1 MLVNYRLVR
10 KYFLV
15 FIILGFVGLEGQS
28 QIAINSPYSRYGV
41 GDMASRQVAY
51 NFSMGG
57 VAYAISSP
65 NHINPY
71 NPASNHAFDSLSFI
85 FSGGLVTRLGQLKTD
100 DFSSDAEYI
109 TLGYLLFGFPITKRL
124 KTTLGIVPYS
134 NVGYN
139 MVDEQDLE
147 DIGPTD
153 FYYQG
158 SGGLNEF
165 YINASIELHKN
176 LAIGIKASYLF
187 GKNNM
192 ARFITFPDSAYML
205 NTSVDSYT
213 EVGDIFFEFG
223 VQYNKEIGRKLTLGL
238 GAVYLP
244 KQQIKAT
251 NSFLV
256 RNYFGS
262 NSGVGLYRDTVAS
275 QLKYEGNIT
284 IPDKF
289 GFGVMLRKSNS
300 WMVAA
305 DYEFQKWSE
314 FEIFG
319 IADSLQ
325 NSMQFSLG
333 GEYLPNPIGIVS
345 YFNRVKYRLGFR
357 YNRSYLYL
365 RDIQINEFG
374 ISFGLGLPL
383 PRSYSTVNLGF
394 EIGRRGTT
402 AHGLIQEN
410 FFKFTLGVA
419 IRETWFVKRRY
430 N

>member
-1 MLVNYRLVR
+1 
-10 KYFLV
+10 
-15 FIILGFVGLEGQS
+15 
-28 QIAINSPYSRYGV
+28 
-41 GDMASRQVAY
+41 
-51 NFSMGG
+51 
-57 VAYAISSP
+57 
-65 NHINPY
+65 
-71 NPASNHAFDSLSFI
+71 
-85 FSGGLVTRLGQLKTD
+85 
-100 DFSSDAEYI
+100 
-109 TLGYLLFGFPITKRL
+109 
-124 KTTLGIVPYS
+124 
-134 NVGYN
+134 